1 MIGPVTTRVMA
12 VARNTFREAVRDRVL
27 YLVAAFG
34 LLVLVS
40 GKIVGWVSVGED
52 IKIVRDVGLAAVSFF
67 VGEDRDYCPALL
79 ILREPGG
86 RTIYTTLA
94 RPVARWE
101 FVIGKYLGL
110 LGTVLVSAA
119 AMAAVFLVYL
129 VIVTAV
135 APGEGMSEAGV
146 PSALGLP
153 VFQSLFLTGCE
164 LVVVTALAVF
174 FSSIS
179 TPILSAVFTS
189 FAYVVGQFASDIAMF
204 ADMIGPQP
212 GVEGGSRLGAFVL
225 MVVYRVLP
233 NLDMMN
239 IRSGAAHGLAVSS
252 GQVFWTLVY
261 ALAYAGFVL
270 AAACVLFQRRNLP

>member
-1 MIGPVTTRVMA
+1 VIGPVTTRVMA

-40 GKIVGWVSVGED
+40 GKIVGWVSVGQD

-67 VGEDRDYCPALL
+67 GAMIALFVGTGL
-79 ILREPGG
+79 IQRELGG
-86 RTIYTTLA
+86 RTIYTILA

-119 AMAAVFLVYL
+119 AMSAVFLVYL
-129 VIVTAV
+129 MIVTAV
-135 APGEGMSEAGV
+135 APGEGVSGAAV

-164 LVVVTALAVF
+164 LLVVTALAVF

-179 TPILSAVFTS
+179 TPILSAVFTF

-204 ADMIGPQP
+204 ADMVGPQP
-212 GVEGGSRLGAFVL
+212 GVEGGSRLSAFVL

-239 IRSGAAHGLAVSS
+239 IRAGAAHGLAVPSD
-252 GQVFWTLVY
+252 QVFWTAVY
-261 ALAYAGFVL
+261 ALAYAAFVL
-270 AAACVLFQRRNLP
+270 AAACALFQRRNLP